1 MDKLAR
7 ELNWEQYRLSRFDS
21 QRLGP
26 GRKLRS
32 EGVVPVTSVGTHR
45 DGSWP

>member
-7 ELNWEQYRLSRFDS
+7 ELNWEKYRLSRFHS

-32 EGVVPVTSVGTHR
+32 EGVVPVTSVGPRR
-45 DGSWP
+45 DGA